1 MNLRDAYLKAVKSMA
16 GDRPDG
22 LTHNAEF
29 HANKGS
35 PPPDV
40 SPEALRAYLDA
51 ADNDDVLR
59 KRLHMAIAAWEA
71 EDGEDWAESTA
82 AHSDERR
89 DLIYALLELDLATAA
104 SFDTAFPRI
113 STKNVVIDDGEI
125 EPWYTDEVRSAHD
138 FYWQAYQDHLL
149 QHGWEAG
156 PVGKLDQ
163 ASTLVVERLADPTN
177 PKPQKAKGIVVGYVQ
192 SGKTANYTG
201 VIAKAIDAGY
211 RLVIVL
217 AGTTDILRQQT
228 QRRLDMELVGT
239 ENIYLGVDPST
250 LNDSKDVDYL
260 NDPGRLKGNFLS
272 LGFRPSQHG
281 YPDIIR
287 LTSHGSDFRNL
298 KAGITALEIEK
309 RDKQKPLFDQENLY
323 GSSAR
328 LAVVK
333 KNAGVLKGL
342 ISNLNS
348 ISSHLGQI
356 PTLIIDDESDQA
368 SLNTTN
374 PKDWKDGETQ
384 RSTINSL
391 ITKLLNLLGRAQY
404 VGYTATPYANVFVD
418 PSDVEDIFPTNF
430 LISLERPEGYMG
442 GADFLDLDDA
452 SFAGTEGKTV
462 ATSNEKAYVRDLMG
476 TTDAEVDAELL
487 DALDAFLL
495 SGAIKLFRADRSPKL
510 RFRHHTMMVHESVK
524 KAAMKE
530 LAERVKR
537 LWGGAGYATASGQT
551 RLANLLESD
560 FRPIRNARGPKL
572 PFPDNYQQLKP
583 YVGKALGKI
592 QISNGNPVL
601 IVNSD
606 KDIDQEDLDFQHKE
620 VWRILVGGAKLSRG
634 FTVEGL
640 TVSYYLRRT
649 GWGDALMQMGRWFG
663 FRRGY
668 SDLVRLFIGRA
679 VQQGKKTYD
688 LYEMFEAAEL
698 DERAFRQE
706 LERYSEPV
714 NGERQITPRDIP
726 PLVSQHLMPPAAP
739 NKMYNAELVIRRSP
753 GRPIEPTAYPE
764 DSHAIKSNYA
774 TMLPLFKA
782 AKEKKTLT
790 FPSKPP
796 PAQYTGG
803 QFEAYVGF
811 ASADTVLE
819 VLHQLI
825 WVPSSDQ
832 FRPDLAYL
840 EEITPKLVHDW
851 ALIAPQRQETQTLT
865 GLGERSVFSRERRR
879 APLFGAISDP
889 KHRPAG
895 LRIAEAMPSWGDPFL
910 DALAIEKRGAIL
922 LYPITTR
929 AEPNKVIAAFTLFA
943 PKTAITG
950 HGRVVQFKA
959 KDSKSNKP
967 IVDRPENDLLP
978 K

>member
-1 MNLRDAYLKAVKSMA
+1 MNLSDAYLKAVKSMA

-29 HANKGS
+29 HAKKGS

-40 SPEALRAYLDA
+40 SPEALRAHLDA
-51 ADNDDVLR
+51 ADTDDELR
-59 KRLHMAIAAWEA
+59 KRLHMAIAAWDA
-71 EDGEDWAESTA
+71 QGGGDWTESTA
-82 AHSDERR
+82 AHSDGRR
-89 DLIYALLELDLATAA
+89 NLVYSLLELDQATADA
-104 SFDTAFPRI
+104 FDDAFPRI
-113 STKNVVIDDGEI
+113 STETVVIDDGEI
-125 EPWYTDEVRSAHD
+125 KPWYTDEVQSAHD
-138 FYWQAYQDHLL
+138 FYWDAYQNYLL
-149 QHGWEAG
+149 DHGWDAKA
-156 PVGKLDQ
+156 VKKLDL
-163 ASTLVVERLADPTN
+163 AAKLVVEHLADPTN
-177 PKPQKAKGIVVGYVQ
+177 PAAQKAKGIVVGYVQ

-250 LNDSKDVDYL
+250 LDDSKDIDYL
-260 NDPGRLKGNFLS
+260 NDPGRLSGNFLS
-272 LGFRPSQHG
+272 FGFRPSLHD

-287 LTSHGSDFRNL
+287 LTSHGSDYRNL
-298 KAGITALEIEK
+298 KAGITTLEFEK
-309 RDKQKPLFDQENLY
+309 RDKHKPLFAKENLY
-323 GSSAR
+323 ASNAR
-328 LAVVK
+328 LAVIK
-333 KNAGVLKGL
+333 KNAFVLRDL
-342 ISNLNS
+342 VTNLSS
-348 ISSHLGQI
+348 ISSLLGQI
-356 PTLIIDDESDQA
+356 PTLIVDDESDQA

-374 PKDWKDGETQ
+374 PKDWQDGETQ
-384 RSTINSL
+384 RSSINCR
-391 ITKLLNLLGRAQY
+391 ITGLLKLLGRAQY

-430 LISLERPEGYMG
+430 LISLERPKDYMG
-442 GADFLDLDDA
+442 GADFLDLDA
-452 SFAGTEGKTV
+452 SFEEDEGKNV
-462 ATSNEKAYVRDLMG
+462 ATSNEKAYVRDLTG
-476 TTDAEVDAELL
+476 TTDAEVDTELL
-487 DALDAFLL
+487 RALDAFLL
-495 SGAIKLFRADRSPKL
+495 SGAIKLFRTEHVPKL

-524 KAAMKE
+524 KATMKE
-530 LAERVKR
+530 LAEQVKR
-537 LWGGAGYATASGQT
+537 LWSGAGYANASGQT

-560 FRPIRNARGPKL
+560 FRPTRNARAPQL

-592 QISNGNPVL
+592 QVSNGNPVL

-606 KDIDQEDLDFQHKE
+606 KDLDQEDLDFQQKE

-663 FRRGY
+663 FRPGY
-668 SDLVRLFIGRA
+668 KDLVRLFIGRA
-679 VQQGKKTYD
+679 VQHGKKTYD

-698 DERAFRQE
+698 DERAFREE
-706 LERYSEPV
+706 LERYSKPV

-753 GRPIEPTAYPE
+753 GRPIEPTAYPKDPQE
-764 DSHAIKSNYA
+764 IASNY
-774 TMLPLFKA
+774 TMMLPLFKA
-782 AKEKKTLT
+782 AETTKSLT
-790 FPSKPP
+790 FPPLPTLPK
-796 PAQYTGG
+796 GG
-803 QFEAYVGF
+803 KFQAYLGVV
-811 ASADTVLE
+811 SADTVLN

-825 WVPSSDQ
+825 WVDFSDQ

-840 EEITPKLVHDW
+840 EEITPKLVDDW
-851 ALIAPQRQETQTLT
+851 VLIAPQLQKNQKLD
-865 GLGERSVFSRERRR
+865 GLGDRSVFARERRR
-879 APLFGAISDP
+879 DPLFGAISDP
-889 KHRPAG
+889 KHRQAA
-895 LRIAEAMPSWGDPFL
+895 LRIAEAISSYGDP
-910 DALAIEKRGAIL
+910 DVDSLAADKRGAVL
-922 LYPITTR
+922 LYPIATKDK
-929 AEPNKVIAAFTLFA
+929 PDQVITAFTLVPPA
-943 PKTAITG
+943 AAITG
-950 HGRVVQFKA
+950 NGRIVQFKA

-967 IVDRPENDLLP
+967 IVDRPKNDPPP